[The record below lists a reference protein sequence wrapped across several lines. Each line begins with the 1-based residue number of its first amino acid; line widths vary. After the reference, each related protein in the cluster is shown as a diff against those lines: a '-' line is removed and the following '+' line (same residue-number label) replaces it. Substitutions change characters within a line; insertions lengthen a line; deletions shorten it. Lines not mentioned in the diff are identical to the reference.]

1 MPTVE
6 ILFCAKL
13 TNFQKYSKN
22 LQFSLYFFE
31 TNNILGKLNLKGEIY
46 DKNR

>member
-1 MPTVE
+1 MPITWTV
-6 ILFCAKL
+6 ICAKL

-31 TNNILGKLNLKGEIY
+31 SNNILGTLNLKGEIY